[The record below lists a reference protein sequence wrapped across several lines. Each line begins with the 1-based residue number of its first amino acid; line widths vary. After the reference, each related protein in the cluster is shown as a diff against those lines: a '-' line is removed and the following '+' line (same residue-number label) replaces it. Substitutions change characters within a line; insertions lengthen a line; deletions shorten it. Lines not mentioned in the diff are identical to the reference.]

1 MALIPGANHNP
12 PRRPAAAP
20 RFWDNVAANAPSA
33 TRANKAVSMTDFV
46 FIDSPVEAESLA
58 RSLRDAPRLAIDTEF
73 VREDTYSGKLCLL
86 QVSDGEHIAC
96 VDVLALDGVG
106 PFGAL
111 LTDPG
116 ITKVFHAARQDQE
129 ILYELLGT
137 VPAPVW
143 DTQIAAALVGH
154 ADQVGY
160 AALVSAELGEPLAKD
175 HARTDWSRRPLS
187 PEQLEYAADD
197 VRHLLPL
204 ADRLGERLEAL
215 GRTAWAEEESAAL
228 TDVRLYAFDA
238 GAAWRRVK
246 AAGQLEGE
254 ALARLVALARWREEE
269 ARRRNRP
276 RRWILKDDALM
287 DLARTGPDTAAGVAT
302 VPSVPPAVA
311 RRHGAVLA
319 EVAARAAGDAPPE
332 RPAGGRMEP
341 AQDRAARKIMG
352 RLREIAEAQQ
362 VSAPLVATRR
372 DVERLVLGDRD
383 LPLLSGWR
391 REIAGQALLE
401 MLEAR

>member
-1 MALIPGANHNP
+1 M
-12 PRRPAAAP
+12 
-20 RFWDNVAANAPSA
+20 S
-33 TRANKAVSMTDFV
+33 DFV
-46 FIDSPVEAESLA
+46 YIDHPDQAEATA
-58 RSLRDAPRLAIDTEF
+58 RSLRAASRLAFDTEF
-73 VREDTYSGKLCLL
+73 IREDTYSGKLCLL
-86 QVSDGEHIAC
+86 QVSDGEHVAC
-96 VDVLALDGVG
+96 VDVLALEGVG
-106 PFGAL
+106 PFGEL
-111 LTDPG
+111 LTDPAVV
-116 ITKVFHAARQDQE
+116 KVFHAARQDLE
-129 ILYELLGT
+129 ILYELLGS
-137 VPAPVW
+137 VPAPLW
-143 DTQIAAALVGH
+143 DTQLAAALLGYP
-154 ADQVGY
+154 DQVGY
-160 AALVSAELGEPLAKD
+160 AALVSGELDAPLAKD

-215 GRTAWAEEESAAL
+215 GRADWAAEESAAL
-228 TDVRLYAFDA
+228 TRESLYAFDA
-238 GAAWRRVK
+238 DGAWRRVK
-246 AAGQLEGE
+246 AAGQLEGQ

-276 RRWILKDDALM
+276 RRWILRDDALM
-287 DLARTGPDTAAGVAT
+287 DLARTGPDSPRAVAA

-311 RRHGAVLA
+311 RRHGGALA
-319 EVAARAAGDAPPE
+319 DLLARAADDPPPE

-341 AQDRAARKIMG
+341 AQDRAARKLMG
-352 RLREIAEAQQ
+352 RLREIAQTRQ

-401 MLEAR
+401 MLEAG